1 MLRGFWL
8 FWDFLRVLGEVVKS
22 LGVQWI
28 VQSFLE
34 IWRL

>member
-8 FWDFLRVLGEVVKS
+8 LWDFLRVLEKVVK
-22 LGVQWI
+22 VQWI

-34 IWRL
+34 LWRL